1 MLMSSDMTVEELLEE
16 AEIAIQEQDTER
28 ALRLARQARTM
39 APMRPDVRERV
50 AYLLEQVEAP
60 PEPSPRKPARRDIQP
75 TIDEAPQPPRRQR
88 RAPKRAFANE
98 RIEEE
103 EVDGSIDEDDPRP
116 PRRFSFASLGART
129 LTFLMG
135 DDEETDDE
143 IPGEPKP
150 RRLPRESRKAPV
162 AAAAPRATREVAVAS
177 EDDREQVTIRQR
189 EIIIPEEPVAE
200 QISPPRSQRF
210 ETPQPS
216 PFVTRLRQ
224 NAQQSSLANRLADL
238 DVEPEDSSPQRVR
251 RRPPPEFE
259 DRPAALA
266 PSRRRI
272 AVVEE
277 DEILSDET
285 EDTNQISSSLQMA
298 MTSRLRN
305 VSPRMAAWS
314 MLVSSISLFMMIAG
328 TVSYIQFFR
337 PLSPTGS
344 RFTAA
349 ATSSTAGINAEDEN
363 HILRANEF
371 ITADKWDSA
380 IELLAPSIRPDAP
393 KALRERSM
401 ALLAMAH
408 NRKAEALLRNTAGS
422 KLAMPAE
429 QQKLLDSVS
438 NYRRAVELV
447 PSNPQYQL
455 HLGNALYY
463 AGTLIPREKG
473 TGYLEEALAVVKK
486 SIELDPKDPLAA
498 ETLAQIYE
506 SMQDSQRARE
516 AWMRFQEI
524 APTKDDAQ
532 KATERLNALSMAK

>member
-1 MLMSSDMTVEELLEE
+1 MSSDMTVEELLEE
-16 AEIAIQEQDTER
+16 AEIAIQDQDTER

-60 PEPSPRKPARRDIQP
+60 PEVPSRRPLRRDIQP
-75 TIDEAPQPPRRQR
+75 SIEEAPPPSRRHR
-88 RAPKRAFANE
+88 RAPKRSFSNE

-103 EVDGSIDEDDPRP
+103 ELDLVDEDAPRP
-116 PRRFSFASLGART
+116 PRRFSLASLGART
-129 LTFLMG
+129 LNFLMG
-135 DDEETDDE
+135 DDEEAEEE
-143 IPGEPKP
+143 IPEEPKP
-150 RRLPRESRKAPV
+150 RRAAREPRKAPV
-162 AAAAPRATREVAVAS
+162 APPMQRARAEAAITHPME
-177 EDDREQVTIRQR
+177 REQIPSRHQ
-189 EIIIPEEPVAE
+189 EIPLPDDPMAE
-200 QISPPRSQRF
+200 QIPAPRIQRF
-210 ETPQPS
+210 EQPQPS

-238 DVEPEDSSPQRVR
+238 DEEPEAASPQRVK

-259 DRPAALA
+259 DRPVASAQ
-266 PSRRRI
+266 SRRRSI
-272 AVVEE
+272 SMEE
-277 DEILSDET
+277 DENLSEEGDG
-285 EDTNQISSSLQMA
+285 TNSISPSLQVA

-314 MLVSSISLFMMIAG
+314 MLFGSISLFMMIAG

-363 HILRANEF
+363 RILRANEF
-371 ITADKWDSA
+371 ITSDKWDSA
-380 IELLAPSIRPDAP
+380 IELLAPSVRPEAP
-393 KALRERSM
+393 KALRERSV
-401 ALLAMAH
+401 ALLALAH

-473 TGYLEEALAVVKK
+473 NGYLEEALAVVKK

-524 APTKDDAQ
+524 APTKDDVQ

>member
-1 MLMSSDMTVEELLEE
+1 MSSDMTVEELLEE
-16 AEIAIQEQDTER
+16 AEIAICEQDTER

-50 AYLLEQVEAP
+50 ALLLEQVEAP
-60 PEPSPRKPARRDIQP
+60 PEPFSPRRPAGREVQP
-75 TIDEAPQPPRRQR
+75 SIDDSLQRSRRQR
-88 RAPKRAFANE
+88 RSSKRAFANQ
-98 RIEEE
+98 RIEED
-103 EVDGSIDEDDPRP
+103 EVDPSIDEDGPRP

-135 DDEETDDE
+135 DDQESEDE
-143 IPGEPKP
+143 IPEEPKP
-150 RRLPRESRKAPV
+150 RRLPRESRKVP
-162 AAAAPRATREVAVAS
+162 VAVATPRVYAKAAIVP
-177 EDDREQVTIRQR
+177 DDDQEQVTIRQR
-189 EIIIPEEPVAE
+189 EVSIPDEPIAE
-200 QISPPRSQRF
+200 QVSLPRSQRF
-210 ETPQPS
+210 EPPQPS

-238 DVEPEDSSPQRVR
+238 DEETEDSSSQRVR
-251 RRPPPEFE
+251 RRPPPEFA
-259 DRPAALA
+259 DRPIASH
-266 PSRRRI
+266 PSRRQSAPI
-272 AVVEE
+272 HE
-277 DEILSDET
+277 DEILSDDT
-285 EDTNQISSSLQMA
+285 EETNQISSSLQMA

-314 MLVSSISLFMMIAG
+314 MLVSSITLFMLIAG

-344 RFTAA
+344 HFTAA

-363 HILRANEF
+363 HILRANDF

-380 IELLAPSIRPDAP
+380 IELLAPSVRPDTP
-393 KALRERSM
+393 KPLRERGM
-401 ALLAMAH
+401 ALLALAH

-455 HLGNALYY
+455 HLGNALFY

-473 TGYLEEALAVVKK
+473 NGYLEEALAVVKK